1 MSTATPAPVPL
12 PPVAPE
18 APVSLDTL
26 PTTPPAGVPEGKALA
41 KATAALLERLEAL
54 QAALHAEG
62 RQSLLVVLQ
71 ARDAGGKDGTIRR
84 VFGAFRPQGLRV
96 SNFTAPVGDELAH
109 DFLWRVHREVPAR
122 GMVGVFNRSHY
133 EDVLAVRVRGLVPE
147 EVWRGRYEHINA
159 FERLLADA
167 GTRVVKLFLHVSRD
181 EQARRLRGRLQDS
194 GKNWKFD
201 PGDLEDRARW
211 DDYTAAYDEA
221 IARCNTSA
229 APWWVVPA
237 DDKKARD
244 FLVAGILVDALA
256 RMRPEYPRA
265 DERVLRLLGEI
276 V

>member
-1 MSTATPAPVPL
+1 MSSPSFAPL
-12 PPVAPE
+12 PPVAPDT
-18 APVSLDTL
+18 PVSLDEL
-26 PTTPPAGVPEGKALA
+26 PTVPPAGTPERKALR

-62 RQSLLVVLQ
+62 RRSLLVVLQ

-84 VFGAFRPQGLRV
+84 VGGAFRPQGLRV
-96 SNFTAPVGDELAH
+96 SNFRAPVGDELAH
-109 DFLWRVHREVPAR
+109 DFLWRVHREAPER
-122 GMVGVFNRSHY
+122 GMVGIFNRSHY
-133 EDVLAVRVRGLVPE
+133 EDVLAARVRALVPE
-147 EVWRGRYEHINA
+147 VEWRGRYEHINA

-167 GTRVVKLFLHVSRD
+167 GTRIVKIFLHVSRD
-181 EQARRLRGRLQDS
+181 EQARRLRDRLQDS

-221 IARCNTSA
+221 IERCNSA
-229 APWWVVPA
+229 EAPWYVVPA

-244 FLVAGILVDALA
+244 FLVAGILADTLE

-265 DERVLRLLGEI
+265 DDRVLELLGRI